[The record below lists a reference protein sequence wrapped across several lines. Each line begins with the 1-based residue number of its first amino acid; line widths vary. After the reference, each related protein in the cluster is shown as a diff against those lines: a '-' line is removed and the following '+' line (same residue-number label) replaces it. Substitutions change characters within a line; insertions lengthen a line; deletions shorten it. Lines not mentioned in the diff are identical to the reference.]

1 MTRFTGM
8 FSSLHFQKFPIFCL
22 RKSAATWLILR
33 KENALLPV
41 QLREDYSPGVNLKSL
56 TSEVRYEPVISKG
69 TEELH
74 LTVFSAK
81 LTVQLQCNLTLL
93 ITDASTVHSA
103 LLNQK

>member
-1 MTRFTGM
+1 M
-8 FSSLHFQKFPIFCL
+8 
-22 RKSAATWLILR
+22 ATWLILR

-74 LTVFSAK
+74 LTVFLAK

-93 ITDASTVHSA
+93 ITDASTVHIA